1 MNQAT
6 TNRQMTAKEE
16 AKLIIME
23 ALPNLPDFAL
33 QRFAGAAEMLAA
45 LRAEEEK
52 PEKPAS

>member
-1 MNQAT
+1 MKQAT
-6 TNRQMTAKEE
+6 TNRQMTPKDE
-16 AKLIIME
+16 AKLIMA

>member
-33 QRFAGAAEMLAA
+33 QRFSGAVEMLAA
-45 LRAEEEK
+45 LRVEEEK

>member
-6 TNRQMTAKEE
+6 TNRQMTPKDE
-16 AKLIIME
+16 AKLIIMA

-52 PEKPAS
+52 PEKPVS